1 LLNRRCHARDL
12 FSEFWFHSHE
22 LCEIFHK
29 EYRDMHTSLSRDEKA
44 SLPVVVIIG
53 GGFGGLNAAKEL
65 DGAPVQVILIDRSN
79 HHLFQPLL
87 YQVATAGLS
96 PADIAQPIRAILS
109 KQQNVRVVLDEVK
122 EIRRDTKEVITGDLT
137 FRYDYLIVAAGARH
151 SYFGNDSWEQFA
163 PGLKSI
169 EDAVELR
176 RRVLLAFE
184 VAEKA
189 ETEEE
194 RKAAMTFVVVGAGP
208 TGVEMAGAISELARH
223 TLRKDFRTINPADAH
238 VILVEAGPRVLPSF
252 SESTS
257 ESALRQLKEL
267 HVDVRLKSA
276 VTRLAE
282 YEVDINQDA
291 LMARTIVW
299 AAGNKASP
307 LAAMLGGETDRPGRV
322 KINRDLTVPG
332 HPEIQAIGDMAST
345 TFNGGKPV
353 PGVSPAAIQAGRHAA
368 KNIIRMLKG
377 QKPTEWEYFD
387 KGSMATIGRNAAVA
401 EIGPFKMQGFF
412 AWAAWVFVHL
422 MFLIGFRNRSAVFL
436 QWIWAYV
443 TYGKGARLISG
454 SVDRQGTLPKH

>member
-1 LLNRRCHARDL
+1 
-12 FSEFWFHSHE
+12 
-22 LCEIFHK
+22 
-29 EYRDMHTSLSRDEKA
+29 M
-44 SLPVVVIIG
+44 
-53 GGFGGLNAAKEL
+53 
-65 DGAPVQVILIDRSN
+65 
-79 HHLFQPLL
+79 
-87 YQVATAGLS
+87 
-96 PADIAQPIRAILS
+96 
-109 KQQNVRVVLDEVK
+109 
-122 EIRRDTKEVITGDLT
+122 
-137 FRYDYLIVAAGARH
+137 
-151 SYFGNDSWEQFA
+151 
-163 PGLKSI
+163 
-169 EDAVELR
+169 ELR

-223 TLRKDFRTINPADAH
+223 TLLKDFRTINPADAH

-257 ESALRQLKEL
+257 ESALQQLKAL

-368 KNIIRMLKG
+368 KNIIRMVKG
-377 QKPTEWEYFD
+377 QKPVEWEYFD

-401 EIGPFKMQGFF
+401 EIGPFKLQGFL
-412 AWAAWVFVHL
+412 AWSAWVFVHL

-436 QWIWAYV
+436 QWIWAYF

-454 SVDRQGTLPKH
+454 SVDRQGTLPKHE